1 MYFVSYV
8 INRISLLRKL
18 PMMDKNYTKPIDLN
32 QDQSF
37 SLKKLWWDI
46 FEAVKGSEQEYTSGS
61 IGRAII
67 FLSIPMVLEMMME
80 SVFAVVDIFFVS
92 KLGADAIATVGLTE
106 SLLGILGV
114 LLFRRGCWKLRE
126 V

>member
-1 MYFVSYV
+1 
-8 INRISLLRKL
+8 
-18 PMMDKNYTKPIDLN
+18 MMDKNYTKPIDLN